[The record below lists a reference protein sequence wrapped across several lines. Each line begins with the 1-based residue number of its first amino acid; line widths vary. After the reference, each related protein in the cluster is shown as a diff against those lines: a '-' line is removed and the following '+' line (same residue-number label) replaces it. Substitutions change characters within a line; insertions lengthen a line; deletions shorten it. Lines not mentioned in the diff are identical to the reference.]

1 MKRILIAT
9 VAVFGFA
16 GLAFA
21 DTQAPVL
28 NGDVSANVEN
38 NYEAD
43 AQPEA
48 SIDLS
53 TTASI
58 RGESMNSDMRWDDAA
73 RFNDPEGGR

>member
-1 MKRILIAT
+1 MKRIVIAT
-9 VAVFGFA
+9 VAMFGFA
-16 GLAFA
+16 GIALA

-43 AQPEA
+43 AQPEN
-48 SIDLS
+48 SIDRS

-58 RGESMNSDMRWDDAA
+58 RGESMDSDMRWNDAA
-73 RFNDPEGGR
+73 RFNDPDGGR